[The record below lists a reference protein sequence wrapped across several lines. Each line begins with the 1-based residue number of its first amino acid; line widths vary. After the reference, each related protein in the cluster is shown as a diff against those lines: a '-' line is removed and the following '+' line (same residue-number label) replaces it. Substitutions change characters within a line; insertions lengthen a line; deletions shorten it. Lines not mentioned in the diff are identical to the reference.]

1 MNKYI
6 RLPNGNKIKYY
17 SFAITNALIVKFI
30 DTDVNAIKD
39 FFGVSIIDYMDITNE
54 NDDILE
60 SHNLYMKLKT
70 NRLASFSVLA
80 VRLNLFGF
88 AVFGLRYFAWVIHSQ
103 EPFFNCLVLPSLLS
117 FLSIFI
123 PPISPYHF
131 LKI

>member
-39 FFGVSIIDYMDITNE
+39 FFGTSIIDYMDITNE

-60 SHNLYMKLKT
+60 S
-70 NRLASFSVLA
+70 S
-80 VRLNLFGF
+80 
-88 AVFGLRYFAWVIHSQ
+88 
-103 EPFFNCLVLPSLLS
+103 
-117 FLSIFI
+117 
-123 PPISPYHF
+123 
-131 LKI
+131 